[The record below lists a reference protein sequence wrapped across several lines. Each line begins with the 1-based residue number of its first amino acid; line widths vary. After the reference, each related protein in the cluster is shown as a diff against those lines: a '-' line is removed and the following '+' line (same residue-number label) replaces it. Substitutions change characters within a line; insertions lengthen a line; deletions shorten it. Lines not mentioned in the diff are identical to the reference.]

1 MLDVHLGMNNKKN
14 VFYICV
20 SNFMYIAETE
30 CFPSWQLFSASSF
43 VPDDEIITIRQEK
56 RGEKTF
62 LHAKGYENFSTAL
75 LNPEDPY
82 STEQQV
88 YRFCANILLSKGVLH
103 LHCSF
108 VLYKGK
114 AILFTGPSGI
124 GKTTQAELWRDYADG
139 LIVNGDA
146 ALIRKVDGVWTAF
159 GTPIHGSSPY
169 CENRQAP
176 IVALIR
182 LDQGKENMLEPMNG
196 YKALTTCLP
205 EFYHPKLEPETEEVF
220 WHTIDEFFSEIP
232 VYHMTCRPDREAVEL
247 VKNEFFDK

>member
-1 MLDVHLGMNNKKN
+1 MIKYYELAGFHLALDSDCDMVKKSQCVKFCNQSFYDSRKKIKNRNDILQIAYHQKEGLNCCEGCYRACIN
-14 VFYICV
+14 VI
-20 SNFMYIAETE
+20 M
-30 CFPSWQLFSASSF
+30 PQ
-43 VPDDEIITIRQEK
+43 
-56 RGEKTF
+56 
-62 LHAKGYENFSTAL
+62 
-75 LNPEDPY
+75 
-82 STEQQV
+82 
-88 YRFCANILLSKGVLH
+88 GVLH
-103 LHCSF
+103 LHSSY
-108 VLYKGK
+108 VLYQGK

-139 LIVNGDA
+139 LIVNGDV

>member
-1 MLDVHLGMNNKKN
+1 MI
-14 VFYICV
+14 YI
-20 SNFMYIAETE
+20 IAMTSF
-30 CFPSWQLFSASSF
+30 CIADCHRFLSWNLFLIDSHIING
-43 VPDDEIITIRQEK
+43 EIITIRQEK

-62 LHAKGYENFSTAL
+62 LHAEGYEKFSTAL
-75 LNPEDPY
+75 LNPENPY

-108 VLYKGK
+108 VLYKDK